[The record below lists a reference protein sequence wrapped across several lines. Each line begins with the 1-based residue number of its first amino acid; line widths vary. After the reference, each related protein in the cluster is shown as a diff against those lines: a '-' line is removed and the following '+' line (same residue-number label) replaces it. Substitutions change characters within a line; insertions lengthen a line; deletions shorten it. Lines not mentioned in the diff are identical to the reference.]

1 MFILKLLLIWICFFS
16 TLCHAVDLREY
27 FPDNNTVILN
37 RQDGTPHARYTFIK
51 SPSGFLPLYNQFLSI
66 NKSGYHY
73 VWRKEYFQN
82 NAWCVATNA
91 ILFFGDDLS
100 VTEVGDWYA
109 STPCQANAVFGYKSA
124 GINTG
129 MVWSPAGGLTTTPFI
144 VEANTWSQSSASAAY
159 LSSGWQAYSK
169 VGLIEE
175 LPSYTVPHG
184 NKQTYFDV
192 IHIVM
197 YHGTRAPTPAPVR
210 CGATSPI
217 SADGVYYHSYKDFN
231 SYAIELYL
239 AKGVGIIQESTP
251 FIENAAYWNLPNC
264 VGDIFTDTKAW
275 TKYIN

>member
-1 MFILKLLLIWICFFS
+1 MIKFIVLFLFALTS
-16 TLCHAVDLREY
+16 HAVDMREY
-27 FPDNNTVILN
+27 FPAYNQVLLN
-37 RQDGTPHARYTFIK
+37 KQDGSPHARYTFIK
-51 SPSGFLPLYNQFLSI
+51 EPSGFLPLYKSFLDI

-73 VWRKEYFQN
+73 LWRKEYFKN
-82 NAWCVATNA
+82 NAWCVSTNA

-109 STPCQANAVFGYKSA
+109 STPCQANAVFGYKTA
-124 GINTG
+124 QGQNTG
-129 MVWSPAGGLTTTPFI
+129 LIWSPVGGLTNTPSIAESF
-144 VEANTWSQSSASAAY
+144 TWGQSSSGAAY
-159 LSSGWQAYSK
+159 VGSGWQAYSK

-184 NKQTYFDV
+184 NQQTYNDV

-197 YHGTRAPTPAPVR
+197 YHGTKAPNPVLVR
-210 CGATSPI
+210 CGDASPI

-251 FIENAAYWNLPNC
+251 FIEDASWWGISNC
-264 VGDIFTDTKAW
+264 VGDIFTNTKAW